1 MTEKEIIDAISFI
14 NAHKDIVGYNIA
26 RKATELIYK
35 YDGYPD
41 LDDIEHKRLYDFY
54 EKHKEVCKGGDSYRL
69 IELYTCGF
77 TNTYVCNVCNE
88 SYDYTN
94 YDKECW
100 SDGKIVKVWSD
111 EKKEKLPFSFIEVG
125 TGIGPCITIV
135 CTENNDSKDITD
147 IDSW

>member
-1 MTEKEIIDAISFI
+1 MTKKELMDAILFI
-14 NAHKDIVGYNIA
+14 NKHENIVGYNIVS
-26 RKATELIYK
+26 KTIELLIK
-35 YDGYPD
+35 YNGYPD

-100 SDGKIVKVWSD
+100 ADGKR
-111 EKKEKLPFSFIEVG
+111 EKLPFSFIEVG

>member
-1 MTEKEIIDAISFI
+1 MSKKELMDAILFI
-14 NAHKDIVGYNIA
+14 SMHENIVGYNIVS
-26 RKATELIYK
+26 KTIELLIK
-35 YDGYPD
+35 YNGYPD

-100 SDGKIVKVWSD
+100 YDGKR
-111 EKKEKLPFSFIEVG
+111 EKLPFSFIEVG

>member
-1 MTEKEIIDAISFI
+1 MSKKELMDAILFI
-14 NAHKDIVGYNIA
+14 SMHENIVGYNIVS
-26 RKATELIYK
+26 KTIELIYK
-35 YDGYPD
+35 YNGYPD

-100 SDGKIVKVWSD
+100 SDGKR
-111 EKKEKLPFSFIEVG
+111 EKLPFSFIEVG

>member
-1 MTEKEIIDAISFI
+1 MSKKELMDAILFI
-14 NAHKDIVGYNIA
+14 SMHENIVGYNIVS
-26 RKATELIYK
+26 KTIELLIK
-35 YDGYPD
+35 YNGYPD

-54 EKHKEVCKGGDSYRL
+54 EKHKELCKCGDSYRL

-77 TNTYVCNVCNE
+77 TNTYVCNE

-111 EKKEKLPFSFIEVG
+111 EKKEKLPFSFIVVG
-125 TGIGPCITIV
+125 TGIGSCITIV

>member
-1 MTEKEIIDAISFI
+1 MSKKELMDAILFI
-14 NAHKDIVGYNIA
+14 SMHENIVGYNIVS
-26 RKATELIYK
+26 KTIELLIK

-100 SDGKIVKVWSD
+100 SDGKR
-111 EKKEKLPFSFIEVG
+111 EKLPFSFIEVG
-125 TGIGPCITIV
+125 TGIGLCISIV

>member
-35 YDGYPD
+35 YYGYPD

-54 EKHKEVCKGGDSYRL
+54 KKHKEVCKGGDSYRL

-100 SDGKIVKVWSD
+100 SDGKR
-111 EKKEKLPFSFIEVG
+111 EKLPFSFIEVG

>member
-1 MTEKEIIDAISFI
+1 MTEKELIDAITFI
-14 NAHKDIVGYNIA
+14 YAHEDIVGYNIVT
-26 RKATELIYK
+26 KTTELLYK
-35 YDGYPD
+35 YKGYPD

-77 TNTYVCNVCNE
+77 TNTHVCNVCHE

-100 SDGKIVKVWSD
+100 SVDKR
-111 EKKEKLPFSFIEVG
+111 EKLPFSFIEVG

>member
-1 MTEKEIIDAISFI
+1 MSKKELMDAILFI
-14 NAHKDIVGYNIA
+14 SMHENIVGYNIVS
-26 RKATELIYK
+26 KTIELLIK
-35 YDGYPD
+35 YNGYPD
-41 LDDIEHKRLYDFY
+41 LNDIEHKRLYDFY
-54 EKHKEVCKGGDSYRL
+54 EKHKEVCKGEDSYRL

-100 SDGKIVKVWSD
+100 SDGK
-111 EKKEKLPFSFIEVG
+111 KEKLPFSFIVVG
-125 TGIGPCITIV
+125 TGIGSCITIV

>member
-1 MTEKEIIDAISFI
+1 MSKKELMDAILFI
-14 NAHKDIVGYNIA
+14 SMHENIVGYNIA

-100 SDGKIVKVWSD
+100 SDGKR
-111 EKKEKLPFSFIEVG
+111 EKLPFSFIEVG

>member
-1 MTEKEIIDAISFI
+1 MSKKELMDAILFI
-14 NAHKDIVGYNIA
+14 SMHENIVGYNIVS
-26 RKATELIYK
+26 KTIELLIK
-35 YDGYPD
+35 YNGYPD

-100 SDGKIVKVWSD
+100 SDGK
-111 EKKEKLPFSFIEVG
+111 KEKLPFSFIEVG

>member
-1 MTEKEIIDAISFI
+1 MTEKELIDAITFI
-14 NAHKDIVGYNIA
+14 YAHEDIVGYNIVT
-26 RKATELIYK
+26 KTTELLYK
-35 YDGYPD
+35 YKGYPD

-54 EKHKEVCKGGDSYRL
+54 EKHKKVCKGGDSYRL

-77 TNTYVCNVCNE
+77 TNTHVCNVCHE

-100 SDGKIVKVWSD
+100 SDDKR
-111 EKKEKLPFSFIEVG
+111 EKLPFSFIEVG

>member
-1 MTEKEIIDAISFI
+1 MSKKELMDAILFI
-14 NAHKDIVGYNIA
+14 SMHENIVGYNIVS
-26 RKATELIYK
+26 KTIELLIK
-35 YDGYPD
+35 YNGYPD
-41 LDDIEHKRLYDFY
+41 LDDIEHKRLYNFY

-100 SDGKIVKVWSD
+100 SDGKR
-111 EKKEKLPFSFIEVG
+111 EKLPFSFIEVG

-147 IDSW
+147 IESW

>member
-1 MTEKEIIDAISFI
+1 MSKKELRDAILFI
-14 NAHKDIVGYNIA
+14 SMHENIVGYNIVS
-26 RKATELIYK
+26 KTIELLIK
-35 YDGYPD
+35 YNGYPD

-100 SDGKIVKVWSD
+100 SDGKRVKVWSD

>member
-1 MTEKEIIDAISFI
+1 MTKNEIIDAISFI
-14 NAHKDIVGYNIA
+14 NAHKDIVGYNIV

-35 YDGYPD
+35 YNGYPD

-100 SDGKIVKVWSD
+100 SDGKRD
-111 EKKEKLPFSFIEVG
+111 KLPFSFIEVG

>member
-1 MTEKEIIDAISFI
+1 MSKKELMDAILFI
-14 NAHKDIVGYNIA
+14 SMHENIVGYNIVS
-26 RKATELIYK
+26 KTIELLIK
-35 YDGYPD
+35 YNGYPD

-54 EKHKEVCKGGDSYRL
+54 EKHKEVCKGGDSYWL

>member
-1 MTEKEIIDAISFI
+1 MAENEIIDAISFI

-35 YDGYPD
+35 YGGYPD

-100 SDGKIVKVWSD
+100 ADGKR
-111 EKKEKLPFSFIEVG
+111 EKLPFSFIEVG

>member
-1 MTEKEIIDAISFI
+1 MSKKELMDAILFI
-14 NAHKDIVGYNIA
+14 SMHENIVGYNIVS
-26 RKATELIYK
+26 KTIELLIK

-100 SDGKIVKVWSD
+100 SDGKR
-111 EKKEKLPFSFIEVG
+111 EKLPFSFIEVG

>member
-1 MTEKEIIDAISFI
+1 MSKKELMDAILFI
-14 NAHKDIVGYNIA
+14 SMHENIVGYNIVS
-26 RKATELIYK
+26 KTIELLIK
-35 YDGYPD
+35 YNGYPD

-54 EKHKEVCKGGDSYRL
+54 EKHKEVCKGGNSYRL

-100 SDGKIVKVWSD
+100 SDGKR
-111 EKKEKLPFSFIEVG
+111 EKLPFSFIEVG
-125 TGIGPCITIV
+125 TGIGSCITIV

>member
-1 MTEKEIIDAISFI
+1 MTENEIIDAISFI

-54 EKHKEVCKGGDSYRL
+54 EKHKEVCKGEDSYRL

-100 SDGKIVKVWSD
+100 SDGKR
-111 EKKEKLPFSFIEVG
+111 EKLPFSFIEVG

>member
-1 MTEKEIIDAISFI
+1 MSKKELMDAILFI
-14 NAHKDIVGYNIA
+14 SMHENIVGYNIVS
-26 RKATELIYK
+26 KTIELLIK
-35 YDGYPD
+35 YNGYPD

-100 SDGKIVKVWSD
+100 VDGKR
-111 EKKEKLPFSFIEVG
+111 EKLPFSFIEVG

>member
-1 MTEKEIIDAISFI
+1 MTENEIIDAISFI

-77 TNTYVCNVCNE
+77 TNTYVCNVCKE

-100 SDGKIVKVWSD
+100 SDGKR
-111 EKKEKLPFSFIEVG
+111 EKLPFSFIEVG

>member
-1 MTEKEIIDAISFI
+1 MTKNEIIDAISFI
-14 NAHKDIVGYNIA
+14 NAHKDIVGYNIV

-100 SDGKIVKVWSD
+100 SDGKR
-111 EKKEKLPFSFIEVG
+111 EKLPFSFIEVG

>member
-1 MTEKEIIDAISFI
+1 MSKKELMDAISFI
-14 NAHKDIVGYNIA
+14 NAHKDIVGYNIV

-100 SDGKIVKVWSD
+100 SDGKR
-111 EKKEKLPFSFIEVG
+111 EKLPFSFIEVG
-125 TGIGPCITIV
+125 TGIGSCITIV

>member
-1 MTEKEIIDAISFI
+1 MSKKELMDAILFI
-14 NAHKDIVGYNIA
+14 SMHENIVGYNIVS
-26 RKATELIYK
+26 KTIELLIK
-35 YDGYPD
+35 YNGYPD

-54 EKHKEVCKGGDSYRL
+54 EKHKEVCKCGDSYRL

-100 SDGKIVKVWSD
+100 SDGK
-111 EKKEKLPFSFIEVG
+111 KEKLPFSFIVVG

>member
-1 MTEKEIIDAISFI
+1 MTENEIIDAISFI
-14 NAHKDIVGYNIA
+14 NAHKDIVGYNIV
-26 RKATELIYK
+26 RKATELIDK
-35 YDGYPD
+35 YNGYPD

-54 EKHKEVCKGGDSYRL
+54 EKHKEVCKGGNSYRL

-100 SDGKIVKVWSD
+100 SDGKR
-111 EKKEKLPFSFIEVG
+111 EKLPFSFIEVG

>member
-1 MTEKEIIDAISFI
+1 MTENEIIDTISFI
-14 NAHKDIVGYNIA
+14 NAHKDIVGYNIV

-100 SDGKIVKVWSD
+100 SDGKR
-111 EKKEKLPFSFIEVG
+111 EKLPFSFIEVG

>member
-1 MTEKEIIDAISFI
+1 MTENEIIDAISFI
-14 NAHKDIVGYNIA
+14 NAHKDIVGYNIV

-100 SDGKIVKVWSD
+100 SDGKRD
-111 EKKEKLPFSFIEVG
+111 KLPFSFIEVG

>member
-1 MTEKEIIDAISFI
+1 MSKKELMDAILFI
-14 NAHKDIVGYNIA
+14 SMHENIVGYNIVS
-26 RKATELIYK
+26 KTIELLIK
-35 YDGYPD
+35 YNGYPD

-54 EKHKEVCKGGDSYRL
+54 EKQKEVCKGGDSYRL

-100 SDGKIVKVWSD
+100 SDGK
-111 EKKEKLPFSFIEVG
+111 KEKLPFSFIEVG

>member
-1 MTEKEIIDAISFI
+1 MSKKELMDAILFI
-14 NAHKDIVGYNIA
+14 SMHENIVGYNIVS
-26 RKATELIYK
+26 KTIELLIK
-35 YDGYPD
+35 YNGYPD

-69 IELYTCGF
+69 TELYTCGF

-100 SDGKIVKVWSD
+100 SDGKRD
-111 EKKEKLPFSFIEVG
+111 KLPFSFIEVG